1 VGAMDTTANPSA
13 QDPASYQARPRD
25 GNEAGGAEEGRCVAG
40 QSSCERCFWS
50 SSGGHLGGVLW
61 RGGWGGER
69 RGQTG
74 FWGAPFCCSRQRG
87 RTEDAPGWPG
97 V

>member
-1 VGAMDTTANPSA
+1 MDTTANPSA

-40 QSSCERCFWS
+40 QSSCERCVWS
-50 SSGGHLGGVLW
+50 SSGEHLDGVLW
-61 RGGWGGER
+61 RGGWAGER

-74 FWGAPFCCSRQRG
+74 FLGAYFVVRG
-87 RTEDAPGWPG
+87 REDAERTRRAGR
-97 V
+97 VCSTR